1 MSERPSCPCLLCRI
15 EEKLFRE
22 IDSPISR
29 ENYEVLHSV
38 SPPLVGYP
46 QSELLLAHLRAGR
59 GDASSDQILLEL
71 MKWCDVFHD
80 GLVPNLFLLA
90 FLPMLH
96 ATVRQVTRR
105 HPSLMWDDAAQQSI
119 LVFLE
124 FLHSAQFRRRISH
137 LAFALARRVKR
148 GTYAWAQQ
156 ETASREPFALAVF
169 PPALDEDSF
178 ERLVLLRHLLD
189 RATARAVI
197 DTADLQLLVQIK
209 LDGEPGEVFYEE
221 LGLTPN
227 AFRQRVKRLLA
238 KLRRMAA
245 TKPGSPT
252 RGGIP
257 KELPDRN
264 CS

>member
-1 MSERPSCPCLLCRI
+1 
-15 EEKLFRE
+15 
-22 IDSPISR
+22 
-29 ENYEVLHSV
+29 
-38 SPPLVGYP
+38 VGYP

-80 GLVPNLFLLA
+80 GLVPDLFLLA

-105 HPSLMWDDAAQQSI
+105 YPSLTWDDAAQQAI

-124 FLHSAQFRRRISH
+124 FLHSTQFRQRTSH

-148 GTYAWAQQ
+148 RTHAWARQ
-156 ETASREPFALAVF
+156 EIAFTDA
-169 PPALDEDSF
+169 PALSILHAGFDENSF

-189 RATARAVI
+189 AASARAVI
-197 DTADLQLLVQIK
+197 DTADVQLLVQIK

-245 TKPGSPT
+245 TKPGSPNP
-252 RGGIP
+252 R
-257 KELPDRN
+257 RN
-264 CS
+264 SKGTS

>member
-15 EEKLFRE
+15 EEKLFKE

-80 GLVPNLFLLA
+80 GLVPNIFLLA

-96 ATVRQVTRR
+96 ATARQVTRR
-105 HPSLMWDDAAQQSI
+105 YPSLTWDDAAQQAI

-124 FLHSAQFRRRISH
+124 FLHSTQFRRRISH

-148 GTYAWAQQ
+148 RTHAWARQ
-156 ETASREPFALAVF
+156 EIAFTDA
-169 PPALDEDSF
+169 PALSILHAGFDENSF

-189 RATARAVI
+189 AASARAVI
-197 DTADLQLLVQIK
+197 DTADVQLLIQIK

-245 TKPGSPT
+245 TKPGSPNP
-252 RGGIP
+252 R
-257 KELPDRN
+257 RN
-264 CS
+264 SKGTS

>member
-1 MSERPSCPCLLCRI
+1 MSERPSCSCLLCRI
-15 EEKLFRE
+15 EEKLLRE
-22 IDSPISR
+22 LDSPVSR
-29 ENYEVLHSV
+29 ENYEVLYSA
-38 SPPLVGYP
+38 SRPLAAFP
-46 QSELLLAHLRAGR
+46 ESKLLLAHLRAGR
-59 GDASSDQILLEL
+59 GDASSDQILSEL
-71 MKWCDVFHD
+71 LKWCDVFHD
-80 GLVPNLFLLA
+80 RLVPNLFVLA

-96 ATVRQVTRR
+96 AAVRQTTRR
-105 HPSLMWDDAAQQSI
+105 HPSLAWDDAAQQAI

-124 FLHSAQFRRRISH
+124 FLHSARFRRRISH

-148 GTYAWAQQ
+148 RTYAWAQQ

-169 PPALDEDSF
+169 PPAFEENSF

-189 RATARAVI
+189 RATARTVI

-209 LDGEPGEVFYEE
+209 LDGEPGEHIYEE

-245 TKPGSPT
+245 TKPGGPNP
-252 RGGIP
+252 R
-257 KELPDRN
+257 RN
-264 CS
+264 SKGTS